1 MGSVVTRWVR
11 QWILA
16 VVVMMMTRMVMTTI
30 LVKSE
35 SEVPLASGH
44 CCHGVARTTTFPEP
58 VVVEYHAGWS
68 KDRDI
73 DGHHHYCYNYYYYYY
88 DRDLPYSD
96 GTRSIV
102 RVIRIDN
109 TNGIGRIDGGGGW
122 CRYCCESS

>member
-1 MGSVVTRWVR
+1 MVVRILGSVVTRWVR
-11 QWILA
+11 QWILVA
-16 VVVMMMTRMVMTTI
+16 VVMMMMMMI

-35 SEVPLASGH
+35 SEMPLASDH
-44 CCHGVARTTTFPEP
+44 NCHGVARTTTFPEP

-73 DGHHHYCYNYYYYYY
+73 DGHHHYCYYY

-109 TNGIGRIDGGGGW
+109 TNGSGTDGGGGW